1 MMKPLPVIRLLYSC
15 CPAALYGVLFSRD
28 KEAAFANYRM
38 WESLGFVIAFAYST
52 FICLEYKLYIMLAV
66 LLLAIVTYPVVEFYE
81 YKHPTLPVGEGSY
94 LHPKKDGDV
103 DTDKKGFIRQTQM

>member
-1 MMKPLPVIRLLYSC
+1 MKHLPIIRLLYSC
-15 CPAALYGVLFSRD
+15 AALYGILFSRD

-66 LLLAIVTYPVVEFYE
+66 LLLTIFTYPVVEFYE
-81 YKHPTLPVGEGSY
+81 YRHPTLPVEEGNH
-94 LHPKKDGDV
+94 LQQKKDEDMN
-103 DTDKKGFIRQTQM
+103 TDKKSFICQTQM